1 MGREST
7 QRDETLSV
15 MNEAVKTDVFTND
28 ELKKMLTEAMLHMT
42 RYQLENMVSANTRFE
57 DVWDVDSELN

>member
-15 MNEAVKTDVFTND
+15 MNAAVKTDVFTND